1 MRRRSNTLIDEIER
15 GALDPKVPISTP
27 LRKLVALGGQA
38 GSAELREWASLE
50 LRGYVESD
58 TPLPAY
64 RKPGAVLRIDGGT
77 FNAMI
82 TVWVPETRIRVVIR
96 SRTALGDGCQD
107 SREIASSS
115 RRQLLF
121 AQTRGRA

>member
-1 MRRRSNTLIDEIER
+1 MRSYKSFTWPFWVRTFDLSGNVETPR
-15 GALDPKVPISTP
+15 GVLS
-27 LRKLVALGGQA
+27 
-38 GSAELREWASLE
+38 SL
-50 LRGYVESD
+50 
-58 TPLPAY
+58 
-64 RKPGAVLRIDGGT
+64 
-77 FNAMI
+77 
-82 TVWVPETRIRVVIR
+82 WVPETRIRVVIR